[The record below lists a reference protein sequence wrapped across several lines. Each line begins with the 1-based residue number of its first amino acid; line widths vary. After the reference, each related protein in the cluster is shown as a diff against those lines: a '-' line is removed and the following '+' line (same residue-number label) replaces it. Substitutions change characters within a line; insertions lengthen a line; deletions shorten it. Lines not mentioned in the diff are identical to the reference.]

1 MIKEDKVS
9 NSTLSKV
16 AGAISAE
23 VRQIDLQISILH
35 SYEKE
40 LDEVLKKTQN
50 SVAGDI
56 ASGEIML
63 AQLASTK
70 EQVQD
75 AISKLAAAK
84 EKLLMIPL
92 VGRR

>member
-70 EQVQD
+70 EQV
-75 AISKLAAAK
+75 
-84 EKLLMIPL
+84 
-92 VGRR
+92 

>member
-1 MIKEDKVS
+1 MS
-9 NSTLSKV
+9 NSTLMRV

-23 VRQIDLQISILH
+23 VRQIDLQITLLRG
-35 SYEKE
+35 YEKE
-40 LDEVLKKTQN
+40 LDEVLKKIQN

-56 ASGEIML
+56 PSGEKML

-75 AISKLAAAK
+75 AISKLATAK